1 MSSLAG
7 NCFIN
12 FAMASRAFHSDLSCS
27 RSLPLAGT
35 RWVQLTL
42 ESLCPLLLAVP
53 SINLSNIKI
62 KILGNVGYRIRGWWV
77 RSKSVTSVLC
87 SPPIQFRSFLARNWP
102 PAGLGRLTAPGFF
115 RRCPKLSSA
124 RFNRRLTR
132 PKTLGLSLTYILS
145 LSLYLTHTHART
157 KTHTHTRTHLL
168 TSLPLAFNLAVRNS
182 AFFVQVH
189 FEPIALLAE
198 SLNSRVKTPRR
209 PTAPWTSLG
218 LLRRFSFRSSCWK
231 PTWCWSF
238 ECP

>member
-1 MSSLAG
+1 MGSIDISKPLSTALSSAVHKSQQHQEKNSWECWVSNAG
-7 NCFIN
+7 LMGEKQECYLC
-12 FAMASRAFHSDLSCS
+12 AMQP
-27 RSLPLAGT
+27 PL
-35 RWVQLTL
+35 
-42 ESLCPLLLAVP
+42 
-53 SINLSNIKI
+53 
-62 KILGNVGYRIRGWWV
+62 
-77 RSKSVTSVLC
+77 
-87 SPPIQFRSFLARNWP
+87 QFRSFLARNWP